1 MMAQWVRMREEAAK
15 NQGQNQAA
23 KPAHAEPE
31 VHLVVNE
38 QENSIL
44 ANAPPDK
51 LAIVRQAVQA
61 LDVPSAA
68 GDKDNEALTRMRIYR
83 TKSVDPD
90 SIAEMIGNLIEMG
103 KLESTTQ
110 VQADDNSNTV
120 IVYAT
125 PADHLAIANLVSQID
140 EDGRDMRIITLHDL
154 EPTYALQA
162 VKLLLQGPGG
172 RRSRSGD
179 DSHRSRY
186 GTEST
191 LTLGERHGVY
201 AS

>member
-1 MMAQWVRMREEAAK
+1 M
-15 NQGQNQAA
+15 
-23 KPAHAEPE
+23 HAEPE

-68 GDKDNEALTRMRIYR
+68 AGETSDAVTRMRIYR

-90 SIAEMIGNLIEMG
+90 SIAEMVGNLIEMG

-140 EDGRDMRIITLHDL
+140 EDGRDVRIIALHEL

-162 VKLLLQGPGG
+162 VKLLLQGPHGG
-172 RRSRSGD
+172 RRSRVGD
-179 DSHRSRY
+179 ELRIEAD
-186 GTEST
+186 TERNRLLLWANDT
-191 LTLGERHGVY
+191 EVC